1 MLTNTVDYV
10 GKGRDREVREVL
22 VPLAIPGRRAAR
34 HGDAVA
40 LPDGTV
46 VGVVTS
52 GSFAPSVGHAVALAY
67 VKKPHA
73 EEDSFIIKAA
83 RVELEAKRAP
93 LPFYAGGTARMKL
106 QG

>member
-1 MLTNTVDYV
+1 M
-10 GKGRDREVREVL
+10 L

-73 EEDSFIIKAA
+73 EEATFIIKAA